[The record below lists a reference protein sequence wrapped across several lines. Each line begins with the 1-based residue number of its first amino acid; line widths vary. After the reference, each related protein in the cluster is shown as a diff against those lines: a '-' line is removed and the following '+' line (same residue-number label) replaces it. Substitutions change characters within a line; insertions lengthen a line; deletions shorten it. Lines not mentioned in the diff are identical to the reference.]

1 MSDLVRKL
9 RDDPTNTVNV
19 LKLCDALDRDLTT
32 DEVLDSYLNSCMKNS
47 SEDLRRT
54 SMNGLSALGIPLVY
68 KGVKFKSMMHAF
80 QAQKLRY
87 TDKFNGKEDELPN
100 AMGTFANVDL
110 DVVNHRGRTLS
121 GVDIVKW
128 DADKLAI
135 MEDIMAELIFSNKSV
150 YDKLLAAPD
159 DLIED
164 LIQAPFWGLPEN
176 NMGILWTRYRNK
188 ITSNDLDM
196 TWTADDWTTDDFMN
210 VLTAATD
217 SSHADAG
224 DDFVGNARSKRLRSS
239 RSSQ

>member
-1 MSDLVRKL
+1 MSDLVHKV

-19 LKLCDALDRDLTT
+19 LKLCDAVDRDFTT
-32 DEVLDSYLNSCMKNS
+32 DEVLDSYLNSCMNNS
-47 SEDLRRT
+47 SEDSRRT
-54 SMNGLSALGIPLVY
+54 SINGLNALGIPLVY
-68 KGVKFKSMMHAF
+68 KGVNFISMMHAF

-100 AMGTFANVDL
+100 AMATFANVDL
-110 DVVNHRGRTLS
+110 DVVSHRGRTLT

-150 YDKLLAAPD
+150 YDKLAAAPD
-159 DLIED
+159 NLIED

-176 NMGILWTRYRNK
+176 NMGKLWTQYRSK

-196 TWTADDWTTDDFMN
+196 TWTADDLTADDFMQA
-210 VLTAATD
+210 LTASTNSA
-217 SSHADAG
+217 HAYSG
-224 DDFVGNARSKRLRSS
+224 DDSKGTRKASSKRLRSS
-239 RSSQ
+239 Q